1 MVRNSVNGSMGRCTL
16 AADSDELIYRYTR
29 EMRRCNQVICR
40 IQRERRRRII
50 AEIDAKL
57 REWHIYN
64 TVRLTGL
71 GKGLGP
77 SFFLSE
83 RRQWNMDVNAVTD
96 LVSNVAFPI
105 AAFVMMY
112 YSNTKTIEEL
122 RKTIEENSLIM
133 AKLSE
138 KLDNSNDNKEG

>member
-1 MVRNSVNGSMGRCTL
+1 MRNYANS
-16 AADSDELIYRYTR
+16 
-29 EMRRCNQVICR
+29 
-40 IQRERRRRII
+40 
-50 AEIDAKL
+50 
-57 REWHIYN
+57 IYN

-71 GKGLGP
+71 GKGSGP
-77 SFFLSE
+77 FFSAGKE
-83 RRQWNMDVNAVTD
+83 VMKTDVKAATD

-133 AKLSE
+133 TKLSE
-138 KLDNSNDNKEG
+138 KLDNFYDKTEV

>member
-1 MVRNSVNGSMGRCTL
+1 
-16 AADSDELIYRYTR
+16 
-29 EMRRCNQVICR
+29 
-40 IQRERRRRII
+40 
-50 AEIDAKL
+50 
-57 REWHIYN
+57 
-64 TVRLTGL
+64 
-71 GKGLGP
+71 
-77 SFFLSE
+77 
-83 RRQWNMDVNAVTD
+83 MDVNAVTD

-138 KLDNSNDNKEG
+138 KLDNPNDDKEG

>member
-1 MVRNSVNGSMGRCTL
+1 
-16 AADSDELIYRYTR
+16 
-29 EMRRCNQVICR
+29 
-40 IQRERRRRII
+40 
-50 AEIDAKL
+50 
-57 REWHIYN
+57 
-64 TVRLTGL
+64 
-71 GKGLGP
+71 
-77 SFFLSE
+77 
-83 RRQWNMDVNAVTD
+83 MDVKTITD

-138 KLDNSNDNKEG
+138 KLDSLNEKEGGLA

>member
-1 MVRNSVNGSMGRCTL
+1 MQ
-16 AADSDELIYRYTR
+16 I
-29 EMRRCNQVICR
+29 
-40 IQRERRRRII
+40 
-50 AEIDAKL
+50 
-57 REWHIYN
+57 IYN
-64 TVRLTGL
+64 VVRLTGP

-77 SFFLSE
+77 FFSAGKE
-83 RRQWNMDVNAVTD
+83 AMKMDVKAIMD

-138 KLDNSNDNKEG
+138 KLDGLNDKKES